1 MEENKS
7 NWIKAYIVD
16 IMPCIGVA
24 LYILAFIY
32 NISFYSVF
40 DINIINY
47 ISIQDTFISII
58 EFLIVFSVLALILVA
73 GLSLNMA
80 LKPNDKPT
88 PSICKIS
95 KYEIY
100 LLRRIIL
107 MEKFTIVRRVNVYFK
122 KQRRISWKNRNN
134 KPSKLKLTML
144 AFLESYITIMFSAKI
159 FTEIQSSYNNYTI
172 YMPVVGMLIPFIVAP
187 CVILFLRNAT
197 SMKKSKIKDIFNRT
211 FASETLVML
220 IVYYFYSIVLFY
232 SCGEAKGESF
242 KSNHVQFEIK
252 ASDGSIFNNKDC
264 LYIGRLNDN
273 VFLMDKNTKEKVI
286 LNNEGITF
294 MKIKYNDETIKPL
307 IVNLMNMTKKSQANE
322 Y

>member
-122 KQRRISWKNRNN
+122 KQRRIS
-134 KPSKLKLTML
+134 
-144 AFLESYITIMFSAKI
+144 
-159 FTEIQSSYNNYTI
+159 
-172 YMPVVGMLIPFIVAP
+172 
-187 CVILFLRNAT
+187 
-197 SMKKSKIKDIFNRT
+197 
-211 FASETLVML
+211 
-220 IVYYFYSIVLFY
+220 
-232 SCGEAKGESF
+232 
-242 KSNHVQFEIK
+242 
-252 ASDGSIFNNKDC
+252 
-264 LYIGRLNDN
+264 
-273 VFLMDKNTKEKVI
+273 
-286 LNNEGITF
+286 
-294 MKIKYNDETIKPL
+294 
-307 IVNLMNMTKKSQANE
+307 
-322 Y
+322 